1 MSKKVSLITIF
12 DNPNF
17 GTYLQALALGL
28 TIQKYGATVEIVH
41 YERPG
46 WHSNGLKDRALS
58 KLSFMLPLICKILRK
73 PAPLQQYECRK
84 FVGRYMP
91 ITKAYYSYNELVKD
105 PPKAD
110 VYLTGSDQVWNT
122 THNHGV
128 DKSFYLGYA
137 PKGSY
142 KVAYAASIGMDNIP
156 QQYQETTKQLLSQY
170 SYISV
175 REASNVDLLRSIGID
190 SELVLD
196 PTLLFNKN
204 DWSKI
209 SRAYVSPKP
218 YILVYSVETEEIGRE
233 VSKVARGIANKT
245 GMDVYCITYSGR
257 EGAIPDC
264 DKYIIYATPDM
275 FLSFMQG
282 ASFVVASSFHATAFA
297 INFHKPFISV
307 APDRFS
313 SRIDSLLNIT
323 GLKSRKINDSND
335 DYLHFVDENID
346 YNDVEDSLKPL
357 RQKSLEFIKNKVAS
371 PSIK

>member
-28 TIQKYGATVEIVH
+28 TIQKYGATVEIIH
-41 YERPG
+41 YERPE
-46 WHSNGLKDRALS
+46 WHSNGLKDRILS
-58 KLSFMLPLICKILRK
+58 KLSFMLPLICKIMRK
-73 PAPLQQYECRK
+73 PAPLQQYKCRK
-84 FVGRYMP
+84 FVRKYMP
-91 ITKAYYSYNELVKD
+91 ITKTFYSYDELVRN

-128 DKSFYLGYA
+128 DKSFYLGFA
-137 PKGSY
+137 PKDSY

-156 QQYQETTKQLLSQY
+156 DKYQKITKQLLSQY
-170 SYISV
+170 KYISV
-175 REASNVDLLRSIGID
+175 RESSNVVLLHSIGIE

-196 PTLLFNKN
+196 PTLLLNKE

-209 SRAYVSPKP
+209 SKAYITSKP
-218 YILVYSVETEEIGRE
+218 YIIVYSVETEEIGKE
-233 VSKVARGIANKT
+233 VSKVARCIANKT
-245 GMDVYCITYSGR
+245 GMDVYCITYFGR
-257 EGAIPDC
+257 EGAIPGC
-264 DKYIIYATPDM
+264 DKYITYATPDI
-275 FLSFMQG
+275 FLSYMQG

-335 DYLHFVDENID
+335 EYLHLVDENID
-346 YNDVEDSLKPL
+346 YNDVEDCLKPL